1 MNIGR
6 SAVTHANAAAAQA
19 QLEASVREIAG
30 ALTAERVL
38 ATHQKRMEQVTEP
51 GVLEACS

>member
-1 MNIGR
+1 MTIGR

-19 QLEASVREIAG
+19 QLEASVKEIAG